1 MSEGRFGRLT
11 DPPATVLDW
20 PLDPAFLELPR
31 NETGL
36 SAIVLE
42 GEELSEYLAVV
53 KRNTGDSIFI
63 HDGKPYQAYLVPWL
77 PAADYSEELLAEF
90 PRS

>member
-1 MSEGRFGRLT
+1 
-11 DPPATVLDW
+11 V
-20 PLDPAFLELPR
+20 
-31 NETGL
+31 TGL

-42 GEELSEYLAVV
+42 GKELSDYLAVV
-53 KRNTGDSIFI
+53 ERNTGDSVFRQ
-63 HDGKPYQAYLVPWL
+63 DGKLYQAYLVPWL